1 LPPIPVAIGRYRVE
15 RLLGRGAM
23 GMIYLAHDPAIDREV
38 AIKLIR
44 ADLLGGEER
53 ADYVARFQH
62 EAQAAGR
69 CAHPN
74 IVAVYDFAL
83 HEGNPYLAM
92 EYVEGSNLS
101 QVLARSGRFSPPAA
115 VALIGQ
121 VLDALACAHGLGIV
135 HRDVKPA
142 NILLLS
148 DQRVKMTDFGIS
160 RLDTSG
166 LTQTGSVIGTP
177 SYMSPEQC
185 RGEPADAR
193 SDLFCAGVVLYE
205 VLSAARPFTGRN
217 MTEIAL
223 QVMDQPPPDIRVIV
237 PGLTPALVAVIER
250 ALAKRPAD
258 RFATASEMA
267 ASLRQSLA
275 SEPEGAADRTV
286 VMPRGPATFTE
297 ATLSTLERKLAQHV
311 GPIAHHLVQSAARRA
326 GSLEELREI
335 VAQRIDQPE
344 QRSRFR
350 QDLSADSRATSARPV
365 APALAQQGEREL
377 AVHLGPIARILV
389 KRALEAAASP
399 DDFWQRLAS
408 HIERDADRQ
417 TFLRKHR
424 V

>member
-1 LPPIPVAIGRYRVE
+1 
-15 RLLGRGAM
+15 M
-23 GMIYLAHDPAIDREV
+23 GMIYLAHDPAIDRKV

-44 ADLLGGEER
+44 ADLLGGDER

-101 QVLARSGRFSPPAA
+101 EVLAQSGRCSPQAA
-115 VALIGQ
+115 IALIGQ

-142 NILLLS
+142 NILLLA
-148 DQRVKMTDFGIS
+148 DRRVKMTDFGIS
-160 RLDTSG
+160 RLDTSA

-205 VLSAARPFTGRN
+205 VLSGVRPFTGRN
-217 MTEIAL
+217 VTEIAL
-223 QVMDQPPPDIRVIV
+223 QVMNQPPPDIRVIA
-237 PGLTPALVAVIER
+237 PDLTPALVAVIER
-250 ALAKRPAD
+250 ALAKRSD
-258 RFATASEMA
+258 QRFATAGEMA
-267 ASLRQSLA
+267 ASLRQSA
-275 SEPEGAADRTV
+275 RAIADDPADRTV
-286 VMPRGPATFTE
+286 VMLRAPATFTE
-297 ATLSTLERKLAQHV
+297 AALNTLERKLAQHV
-311 GPIAHHLVQSAARRA
+311 GPIAHHLVQSAARHA
-326 GSLEELREI
+326 GSLEELRDI
-335 VAQRIDQPE
+335 VAQQIDQPE

-350 QDLSADSRATSARPV
+350 RDLSAGTGARSTHSV
-365 APALAQQGEREL
+365 APPLAQQGEREL
-377 AVHLGPIARILV
+377 AVHVGPIARILV
-389 KRALEAAASP
+389 KRALETTTSP

-408 HIERDADRQ
+408 HIERDVDRQ
-417 TFLRKHR
+417 SFLRKR
-424 V
+424 RE